1 LLSSAACHILS
12 AYEQAGESEMT
23 SVAIGRGALPVVLAI
38 LITSVWI
45 VARRADVAAQTATT
59 TTYTR
64 TYLGLD
70 FRPLDA
76 VVFPELASNS
86 GGGIYPIAIGNNIN
100 NLPDQMYFEA
110 RVDLPVG
117 AKVTEVTF
125 FVCGPSGNAKFY
137 FGAYRPNTRTFTAAL
152 PEANPPVSTQCPA
165 GTRAFTRTGSPIVT
179 TTAGFAYHLGVHI
192 LAIGNFR
199 LANPIWVLNGARVRY
214 TCTATSC
221 T

>member
-1 LLSSAACHILS
+1 
-12 AYEQAGESEMT
+12 MT
-23 SVAIGRGALPVVLAI
+23 NVAIRRRMRVLAVVLAV
-38 LITSVWI
+38 LITSVW
-45 VARRADVAAQTATT
+45 VAAQQADGATHAAQAVRT

-70 FRPLDA
+70 FRPLD
-76 VVFPELASNS
+76 VNVFPELASNT
-86 GGGIYPIAIGNNIN
+86 GGGIYPIAIGNDIN
-100 NLPDQMYFEA
+100 SLPDNMYFEA

-125 FVCGPSGNAKFY
+125 FECGPAGNAKFY
-137 FGAYRPNTRTFTAAL
+137 FGAYRPSTRGFTAVL
-152 PEANPPVSTQCPA
+152 PEAFPPVSTTCPG
-165 GTRAFTRTGSPIVT
+165 GTTSFTRTGHPLVT
-179 TTAGFAYHLGVHI
+179 TLSGRAYHLGVHI

-199 LANPIWVLNGARVRY
+199 SANPIWVLNGARVRY

>member
-1 LLSSAACHILS
+1 
-12 AYEQAGESEMT
+12 
-23 SVAIGRGALPVVLAI
+23 V
-38 LITSVWI
+38 
-45 VARRADVAAQTATT
+45 TT

-70 FRPLDA
+70 FMPLDA
-76 VVFPELASNS
+76 VVFPELASNT
-86 GGGIYPIAIGNNIN
+86 GGRIYPIAIGDNIYN
-100 NLPDQMYFEA
+100 RPDNMYFEA

-125 FVCGPSGNAKFY
+125 FVCGPSGSAKFY
-137 FGAYRPNTRTFTAAL
+137 FAAYQPQTRTFTAVL
-152 PEANPPVSTQCPA
+152 PEAFAPVSTQCPA